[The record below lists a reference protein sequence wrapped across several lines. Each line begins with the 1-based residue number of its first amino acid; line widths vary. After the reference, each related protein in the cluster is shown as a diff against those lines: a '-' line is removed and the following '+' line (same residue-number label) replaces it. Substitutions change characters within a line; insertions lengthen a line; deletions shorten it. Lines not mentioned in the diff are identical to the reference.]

1 MTELGTRLVEL
12 YKTIKIEGLLTLMNE
27 ENDSEAYWAVVD
39 NLSDAEKIRFI
50 KVADMIAYGNSVK
63 EIKQADKFFRVN
75 KIGRKELGV
84 FFDTLIS
91 YISNPIGRM
100 RWNKLTVKLIT
111 MYATVESLQKKLDK
125 ING

>member
-1 MTELGTRLVEL
+1 MTELGTKLVEL

-27 ENDSEAYWAVVD
+27 ENNSEAYWAVV
-39 NLSDAEKIRFI
+39 NSLSGAEKTRFI
-50 KVADMIAYGNSVK
+50 KVADMVAYGNSVK

-75 KIGRKELGV
+75 KIGRKELDV

-91 YISNPIGRM
+91 YISNPIGHM